1 MLENNVILNY
11 AKVGVIQSINTI
23 SEKIKKVEKRI
34 KRNPESS
41 NIELWKMSIVGYEE
55 ERAKLE
61 NLLIEIDN
69 QVHENMNSPLENLIS
84 TLDNK
89 GE

>member
-11 AKVGVIQSINTI
+11 AKVGVIQSINAI
-23 SEKIKKVEKRI
+23 SEKIKKVDKRI

-69 QVHENMNSPLENLIS
+69 QVHKNMNTPLE
-84 TLDNK
+84 
-89 GE
+89 

>member
-23 SEKIKKVEKRI
+23 SEKIKKVDKRI

-61 NLLIEIDN
+61 NLLIDIDN
-69 QVHENMNSPLENLIS
+69 QVHKNMNTPQE
-84 TLDNK
+84 
-89 GE
+89 

>member
-1 MLENNVILNY
+1 MLENNTILNY

-55 ERAKLE
+55 ERTKLE
-61 NLLIEIDN
+61 NLLIDIDN
-69 QVHENMNSPLENLIS
+69 QVHENMNTPVE
-84 TLDNK
+84 
-89 GE
+89 

>member
-1 MLENNVILNY
+1 M
-11 AKVGVIQSINTI
+11 GVIQSINTV
-23 SEKIKKVEKRI
+23 SEKIKKVDKRI
-34 KRNPESS
+34 KRNPNSS

-69 QVHENMNSPLENLIS
+69 QIYENTPVE
-84 TLDNK
+84 
-89 GE
+89 

>member
-1 MLENNVILNY
+1 MLENNTILNY

-23 SEKIKKVEKRI
+23 SEKIKKVEKRL

-41 NIELWKMSIVGYEE
+41 NVELWKMSIVGYEE

-61 NLLIEIDN
+61 NLLIDIDN
-69 QVHENMNSPLENLIS
+69 QVHKNMNAPQE
-84 TLDNK
+84 
-89 GE
+89 

>member
-1 MLENNVILNY
+1 MLENNTVLNY

-41 NIELWKMSIVGYEE
+41 NIELWKMSIAGYEE
-55 ERAKLE
+55 ERTKLE

-69 QVHENMNSPLENLIS
+69 QVHENMNTPAE
-84 TLDNK
+84 
-89 GE
+89 

>member
-1 MLENNVILNY
+1 MLENNTILNY

-55 ERAKLE
+55 ERTKLE

-69 QVHENMNSPLENLIS
+69 QVHKNMTTPVE
-84 TLDNK
+84 
-89 GE
+89 

>member
-1 MLENNVILNY
+1 MLENNTILNY

-23 SEKIKKVEKRI
+23 SEKIKKVEKRL

-41 NIELWKMSIVGYEE
+41 NVELWKMSIVGYEE
-55 ERAKLE
+55 ERTKLE

-69 QVHENMNSPLENLIS
+69 QVHENMNTPVE
-84 TLDNK
+84 
-89 GE
+89 

>member
-1 MLENNVILNY
+1 MLENNTILNY

-23 SEKIKKVEKRI
+23 SEKIKKVEKRL

-41 NIELWKMSIVGYEE
+41 NVELWKMSIVGYEE

-61 NLLIEIDN
+61 NLLIDIDN
-69 QVHENMNSPLENLIS
+69 QVHENMNTPLE
-84 TLDNK
+84 
-89 GE
+89 

>member
-1 MLENNVILNY
+1 MLENNLILNY

-23 SEKIKKVEKRI
+23 SEKIKKVDKRI
-34 KRNPESS
+34 KRNPESP

-61 NLLIEIDN
+61 NLLIDIDN
-69 QVHENMNSPLENLIS
+69 QVHKNMMNTPVE
-84 TLDNK
+84 
-89 GE
+89 

>member
-1 MLENNVILNY
+1 MLENNTILNY

-55 ERAKLE
+55 ERTKLE

-69 QVHENMNSPLENLIS
+69 QVHNNMNTPVE
-84 TLDNK
+84 
-89 GE
+89 

>member
-1 MLENNVILNY
+1 MLENNTILNY

-23 SEKIKKVEKRI
+23 SEKIKKVEKRL

-41 NIELWKMSIVGYEE
+41 NIELWKMAIVGYEE

-69 QVHENMNSPLENLIS
+69 QVHNNMNTPQE
-84 TLDNK
+84 
-89 GE
+89 

>member
-1 MLENNVILNY
+1 MLENNIILNY

-23 SEKIKKVEKRI
+23 SEKIKKVDKRI

-69 QVHENMNSPLENLIS
+69 QLHKNMNTPV
-84 TLDNK
+84 D
-89 GE
+89 

>member
-1 MLENNVILNY
+1 MLENNIILNY

-23 SEKIKKVEKRI
+23 SEKIKKVDKRI

-69 QVHENMNSPLENLIS
+69 QVHKNMNTPVE
-84 TLDNK
+84 
-89 GE
+89 

>member
-1 MLENNVILNY
+1 MLENNIILNY

-23 SEKIKKVEKRI
+23 SEKIKKVEKRL

-41 NIELWKMSIVGYEE
+41 NVELWKMSIVGYEE

-61 NLLIEIDN
+61 NLLIDIDN
-69 QVHENMNSPLENLIS
+69 QVHNNMNTPV
-84 TLDNK
+84 D
-89 GE
+89 

>member
-23 SEKIKKVEKRI
+23 SEKIKKVDKRI

-69 QVHENMNSPLENLIS
+69 QVHKNMTTPQE
-84 TLDNK
+84 
-89 GE
+89 